1 MDQSTSHLSFFLV
14 PTNAS
19 EWLYKTSIPT
29 TNGDSE
35 DFLSLFALRIIV
47 SNRVPFADIRRIVMV
62 YWDRINLGH
71 TMRSMFL
78 ISVAYN
84 LSIIVP
90 LMFYISS
97 DNAMSLSIYCGGKS
111 QYILHRTVSNSIRY
125 MFGIVSTQIRRITHG
140 VIGVMFHCDIGSV
153 HLLVRN
159 YMRIPFIFGVFI
171 AWFGVRMNAFHVV
184 LSY

>member
-125 MFGIVSTQIRRITHG
+125 IFGIVLSQISLFWTSH
-140 VIGVMFHCDIGSV
+140 IGVSRSYNAATVLLRVSHTFTLIQNVIVTCVGLEYIGF
-153 HLLVRN
+153 L
-159 YMRIPFIFGVFI
+159 G
-171 AWFGVRMNAFHVV
+171 
-184 LSY
+184 